1 MTHPTI
7 NPDIDTTLN
16 TAEAHGRSLTV
27 REVHPHNRLAAKEV
41 KIGHHHGIILW
52 DIPRAM
58 AEPVNPIMNKKDKTA
73 GDMHRFFLLGMLHAI
88 IY

>member
-1 MTHPTI
+1 MTHPII

-16 TAEAHGRSLTV
+16 TAEAHGRSLAV
-27 REVHPHNRLAAKEV
+27 REVHPHNRLAATEV
-41 KIGHHHGIILW
+41 KTGHHHGIILW

-73 GDMHRFFLLGMLHAI
+73 RDIHRFFLSGILHMMI
-88 IY
+88 C